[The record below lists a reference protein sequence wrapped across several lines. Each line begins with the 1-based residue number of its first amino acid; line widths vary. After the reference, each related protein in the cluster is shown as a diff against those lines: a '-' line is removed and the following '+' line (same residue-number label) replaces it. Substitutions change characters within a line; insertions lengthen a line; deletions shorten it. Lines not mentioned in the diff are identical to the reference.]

1 LVKMIVELAFSDE
14 FVPKIL
20 SGDKSIT
27 FRREQHGTDG
37 DVFKCG
43 DKYYIITASY
53 HVELPDFILHNY
65 RTDGFAN
72 ISTAYSWFEKHYKLT
87 DVYSVQNMHGYAHK
101 FVSMDV
107 IDMDKVVKMLTD
119 KGWYISPIQHDQNY
133 TLLRNHGS
141 YVVVPKINASRY
153 ADEISE
159 VIKFCTAML
168 GYSCAS
174 LVHYCRR

>member
-1 LVKMIVELAFSDE
+1 MIVELAFDDE
-14 FVPKIL
+14 FVSQIE
-20 SGDKSIT
+20 SGNKTIT
-27 FRREQHGTDG
+27 FRRTQHGTNG

-43 DKYYIITASY
+43 DKYYIITDSH

-65 RTDGFAN
+65 KNDGFDH
-72 ISTAYSWFEKHYKLT
+72 ISQAYLWFAKHYGIV
-87 DVYSVQNMHGYAHK
+87 DVYSAQAMQGYAHE
-101 FVSMDV
+101 FVPMDT
-107 IDMDKVVKMLTD
+107 IDMEKIVKMLTD

-174 LVHYCRR
+174 LVHYCKR